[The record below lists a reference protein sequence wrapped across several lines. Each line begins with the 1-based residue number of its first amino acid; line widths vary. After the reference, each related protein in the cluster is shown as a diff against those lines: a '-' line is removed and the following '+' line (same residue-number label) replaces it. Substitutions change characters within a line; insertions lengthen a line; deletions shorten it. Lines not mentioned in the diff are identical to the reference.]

1 MPQEKTLGFFDFHI
15 TADKAND
22 YLLRNGF
29 DAKKLMI
36 TSVKIGEK
44 FGEVIKKVNEQP
56 EKKEVA
62 KELDHPTIISFFKH
76 LFHFEGKEINSNLPY
91 IADRNGYILTVLT
104 DNPEEKEIATES
116 LDSLGAYFIKE
127 M

>member
-44 FGEVIKKVNEQP
+44 FGEVVKKVNEHP
-56 EKKEVA
+56 EKKEAA
-62 KELDHPTIISFFKH
+62 KELDHPTIIRFFKH
-76 LFHFEGKEINSNLPY
+76 LFHFEGKEINSDLPY

-116 LDSLGAYFIKE
+116 LDSHGAYFIKE